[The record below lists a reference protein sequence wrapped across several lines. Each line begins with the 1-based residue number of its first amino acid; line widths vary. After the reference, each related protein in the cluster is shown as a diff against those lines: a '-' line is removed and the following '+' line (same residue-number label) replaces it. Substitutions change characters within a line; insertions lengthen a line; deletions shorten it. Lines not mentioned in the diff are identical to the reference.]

1 MFKGMGDGAIRENNG
16 LSIYE
21 ARRGSTWGRLKE
33 TSKMGR
39 EAGGRAVEGGM
50 RTKYDMYV

>member
-39 EAGGRAVEGGM
+39 EVGGRAVEGG
-50 RTKYDMYV
+50 